1 MLYNIFPNKTPNFPC
16 IFKINFVP
24 LWAEYKYCSRALLAH
39 THVFAM

>member
-24 LWAEYKYCSRALLAH
+24 LRAYTEETCLTKH
-39 THVFAM
+39 YN